1 MSLLDRPLPDPSFVS
16 RDAEAITRET
26 VALYESLTGKTLYPA
41 QVERILIDV
50 IAYRESLTRQAIQD
64 AGMLNLVRYSRAPVL
79 DFLGENVSVPRLDA
93 IAASTTLRF
102 VFDPKPA
109 SATTL
114 AAGTMVEGGG
124 IAFATNSD
132 VIVAAGSAQVDVP
145 ATCTTTGVVG
155 NGFLAGQIQTLTS
168 VVADLSISAVS
179 NTTVSSGGADTE
191 DDDGYRERIVLAPE
205 QWSNAGSVG
214 AYQFWARSAHPDV
227 IAVAVVSPTPGVV
240 NIHPLTKTG
249 LPSQAIKDLV
259 FERCSAQTV
268 RPLTDDVHV
277 LDPVVTDYQI
287 VAKITRYKNADSVLT
302 LSTAQKAAQD
312 WKDAST
318 LRLGADIVRTQI
330 NSALHGY
337 GVYALELQ
345 QPAADQ
351 IVGPE
356 GWARCTGVDVQ
367 ITSIAGE

>member
-1 MSLLDRPLPDPSFVS
+1 MSMLDRPLPEPSFVS

-50 IAYRESLTRQAIQD
+50 IAYRESLARQAIQD
-64 AGMLNLVRYSRAPVL
+64 AGMLSLVRYSRAPVL
-79 DFLGENVSVPRLDA
+79 DYLGENVGVARLEA
-93 IAASTTLRF
+93 IAATTTLRF
-102 VFDPKPA
+102 IFDPKPTSVTILPA
-109 SATTL
+109 GTTVEGGGVAFATDADIVL
-114 AAGTMVEGGG
+114 AAGT
-124 IAFATNSD
+124 
-132 VIVAAGSAQVDVP
+132 AQVEVA
-145 ATCTTTGVVG
+145 ATCTTTGAIG

-168 VVADLSISAVS
+168 VVPDLSISAVS
-179 NTTVSSGGADTE
+179 NVTASSSGADIE

-214 AYQFWARSAHPDV
+214 SYQFWARSAHPDV

-240 NIHPLTKTG
+240 NLHPLTKTG

-287 VAKITRYKNADSVLT
+287 VAQITRYKNADSALT
-302 LSTAQKAAQD
+302 LSTAQKAAQA
-312 WKDAST
+312 WQEASA

-337 GVYALELQ
+337 GVYALNLL
-345 QPAADQ
+345 QPAVDQ
-351 IVGPE
+351 VVGPE

-367 ITSIAGE
+367 ITAIAGE